1 MSISTP
7 MKQQFDHFSD
17 YKLYWIDHVCLI
29 YIKLLS
35 AIDLLFSLFVRD
47 ESWTTI
53 PVYKTAILHEIK
65 ITCSMGS
72 FTNVRM

>member
-1 MSISTP
+1 MFVLS
-7 MKQQFDHFSD
+7 
-17 YKLYWIDHVCLI
+17 I

-65 ITCSMGS
+65 ITCSWVPLQMLECKQ
-72 FTNVRM
+72 TNIRDHEEQMLHDDLRNV